1 MLEWVAMPSSR
12 GSFQPRDWTQVSR
25 IAGRVFTIWATRQ
38 TQWPRNFTAGYIT
51 KKIKK
56 LQILIQKD
64 TCTIMF
70 IAALCIIAKIWKHSN
85 CPSTD
90 EWIKKIWYIY
100 HNGILLS
107 HKKDEIL
114 PSVATWMDLEGI
126 MLKWNKQNIERQ
138 ILHAIT
144 SIIEPEKYNKVVNIT
159 KNEQTDRYR
168 EQASGQSGEGGGRQK
183 LLGIRQAQGCT
194 A

>member
-1 MLEWVAMPSSR
+1 
-12 GSFQPRDWTQVSR
+12 
-25 IAGRVFTIWATRQ
+25 
-38 TQWPRNFTAGYIT
+38 
-51 KKIKK
+51 
-56 LQILIQKD
+56 
-64 TCTIMF
+64 
-70 IAALCIIAKIWKHSN
+70 
-85 CPSTD
+85 
-90 EWIKKIWYIY
+90 
-100 HNGILLS
+100 
-107 HKKDEIL
+107 
-114 PSVATWMDLEGI
+114 